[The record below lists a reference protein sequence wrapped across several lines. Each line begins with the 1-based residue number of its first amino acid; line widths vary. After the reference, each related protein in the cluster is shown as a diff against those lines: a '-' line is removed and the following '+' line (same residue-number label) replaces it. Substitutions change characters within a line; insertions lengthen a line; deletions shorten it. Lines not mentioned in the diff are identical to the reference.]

1 MQVHATQQKIRISV
15 LGIISVEIPDFMSAN
30 CLAIIE
36 GMRSLYLDG
45 FE

>member
-1 MQVHATQQKIRISV
+1 MQVHATQQNIRVSV
-15 LGIISVEIPDFMSAN
+15 LGILSVEMPDSMSAN
-30 CLAIIE
+30 CLTIIE